1 MQLRP
6 SLLLLS
12 CLLIGPVHAEDA
24 PHPSLDAFRTF
35 VEVYER
41 IRQQYVEDYSA
52 ETLMQ
57 AAIEGMLS
65 KLDPHSGYLAPADVS
80 DLRQSTSGEFGGI
93 GIEMDVVNGL
103 IEVIAPIDDS
113 PAALAGLQ
121 ARDLITHIDGEIVR
135 DVSLREAIEAL
146 RGPIGSAVTLGI
158 LRATET
164 GSERLEIRL
173 ERAIIRVTSVRSR
186 RYPNQIGYLR
196 ISQFQRGTHADLIKA
211 ITALEAD
218 APLKGLILDLRNNP
232 GGVLD
237 AAIDVTDVFLDEG
250 IIVSTKSRDPMENQ
264 TYNARTETTL
274 VRTPLVILING
285 GSASASEI
293 VAGALQDH
301 DRAVLIG
308 SPSFG
313 KGSVQT
319 ILPLANQYAL
329 KLTTARYFTPSGRS
343 IQAQGII
350 PTISAKAGKVVEQN
364 ETDQVREA
372 DLPKHLENGASTTP
386 QDSVSDDVREDN
398 QLWQALQLLNSAQ
411 LLNRMQTA
419 P

>member
-1 MQLRP
+1 MR
-6 SLLLLS
+6 
-12 CLLIGPVHAEDA
+12 IGPFMLALCLATTPVAADESGRA
-24 PHPSLDAFRTF
+24 LDAFRTF

-41 IRQQYVEDYSA
+41 IRQQYVEEHSD
-52 ETLMQ
+52 EDLMQ
-57 AAIEGMLS
+57 YAIEGMLA

-113 PAALAGLQ
+113 PAALAGIA
-121 ARDLITHIDGEIVR
+121 ARDLITHIDGNVIR

-146 RGPIGSAVTLGI
+146 RGPIGSTVTLGL
-158 LRATET
+158 LRATED
-164 GSERLEIRL
+164 GSERLEVSL
-173 ERAIIRVTSVRSR
+173 ERAIIRVTSVRSQ
-186 RYPNQIGYLR
+186 RYPNDLGYVR

-232 GGVLD
+232 GGILD
-237 AAIDVTDVFLDEG
+237 AAIDVSDVFLDAG
-250 IIVSTKSRDPMENQ
+250 TIVSTESRDPMESQ
-264 TYNARTETTL
+264 TYTARPDTTL
-274 VRTPLVILING
+274 VRTPLVVLING

-301 DRAVLIG
+301 DRAVLMG
-308 SPSFG
+308 SPTFG

-329 KLTTARYFTPSGRS
+329 KLTTARYFTPNGRS
-343 IQAQGII
+343 IQAQGIV
-350 PTISAKAGKVVEQN
+350 PTIAVKAGPVNSDLEI
-364 ETDQVREA
+364 EQVREA
-372 DLPKHLENGASTTP
+372 DLPKHLENDGPSAR
-386 QDSVSDDVREDN
+386 QDTAVDELQEDN
-398 QLWQALQLLNSAQ
+398 QLWQALQLLASAQ
-411 LLNRMQTA
+411 LLNRG
-419 P
+419 

>member
-1 MQLRP
+1 MR
-6 SLLLLS
+6 
-12 CLLIGPVHAEDA
+12 IGPLMLALCLVTTPAAADE
-24 PHPSLDAFRTF
+24 SGRTLDAFRTF

-41 IRQQYVEDYSA
+41 IRQQYVEVHSD
-52 ETLMQ
+52 EDLMQ
-57 AAIEGMLS
+57 YAIEGMLG

-113 PAALAGLQ
+113 PAALAGIE
-121 ARDLITHIDGEIVR
+121 ARDLITHIDGEVIR

-146 RGPIGSAVTLGI
+146 RGPIGSTVTLGI
-158 LRATET
+158 LRATDDR
-164 GSERLEIRL
+164 SERLEVSL
-173 ERAIIRVTSVRSR
+173 ERAIIRVTSVRSQ
-186 RYPNQIGYLR
+186 RYTNDVGYVR

-211 ITALEAD
+211 ITALETD

-232 GGVLD
+232 GGILD
-237 AAIDVTDVFLDEG
+237 AAIEVSDVFLDTG
-250 IIVSTKSRDPMENQ
+250 TIVSTESRDPMESQNY
-264 TYNARTETTL
+264 TARPDTTL
-274 VRTPLVILING
+274 VRIPLVVLING

-308 SPSFG
+308 SPTFG

-329 KLTTARYFTPSGRS
+329 KLTTARYFTPNGRS
-343 IQAQGII
+343 IQAQGIL
-350 PTISAKAGKVVEQN
+350 PTIAIKAGPVSSDL
-364 ETDQVREA
+364 ETERVREA
-372 DLPKHLENGASTTP
+372 DLPKHLENGGPSERLDTSAE
-386 QDSVSDDVREDN
+386 DLREDN
-398 QLWQALQLLNSAQ
+398 QLWQALQLLASAR
-411 LLNRMQTA
+411 LLNQGR
-419 P
+419 

>member
-1 MQLRP
+1 MRLPP
-6 SLLLLS
+6 SLLVVL
-12 CLLIGPVHAEDA
+12 CLLIGRAHAEEV
-24 PHPSLDAFRTF
+24 PQQQLDAFRTF

-41 IRQQYVEDYSA
+41 IRQQYVEDYTD

-103 IEVIAPIDDS
+103 IEGIAPIDDS
-113 PAALAGLQ
+113 PAALAGVQ
-121 ARDLITHIDGEIVR
+121 ARDLITHIDGDIIR

-158 LRATET
+158 LRATDS
-164 GSERLEIRL
+164 GSERLEVRL
-173 ERAIIRVTSVRSR
+173 ERAIIRVTSVRSK
-186 RYPNQIGYLR
+186 RYPNDIGYLR

-218 APLKGLILDLRNNP
+218 APLKGLVLDLRNNP

-237 AAIDVTDVFLDEG
+237 AAIDVTDVFLDAG
-250 IIVSTKSRDPMENQ
+250 TIVSTKSRDPMENQ
-264 TYNARTETTL
+264 TYSARTEATL

-329 KLTTARYFTPSGRS
+329 KLTTARYYTPSGRS

-350 PTISAKAGKVVEQN
+350 PTIAAKAGRVE
-364 ETDQVREA
+364 ELDESEQVREA
-372 DLPKHLENGASTTP
+372 DLPKHLENGVSTKTRTP
-386 QDSVSDDVREDN
+386 LAEDLREDN

-411 LLNRMQTA
+411 LLHRLNGG
-419 P
+419 